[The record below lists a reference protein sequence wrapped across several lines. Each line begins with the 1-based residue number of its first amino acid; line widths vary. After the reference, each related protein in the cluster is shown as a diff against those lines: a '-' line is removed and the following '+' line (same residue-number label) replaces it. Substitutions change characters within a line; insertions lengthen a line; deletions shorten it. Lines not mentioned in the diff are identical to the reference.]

1 MILLSSSDYI
11 KAHTAL
17 NDNTYDKMLVPALER
32 AQDIDLVQTL
42 GEVMVESLQAK
53 VSDGSISQSENVLY
67 KVLLDNYVQP
77 FLAYTAV
84 SNIVLEIGQ
93 VMGNGGVD
101 TLTDEHR
108 QSLSFDERGQLKDYW
123 KHHADSYK
131 LRMQN
136 FCKHN
141 RTAFP
146 ELNCGSC
153 RYGEIGSNLY
163 SAGSTGIWLGGA
175 RGKRFVPVFR
185 HRDCGDYNDCNDC
198 GSL

>member
-1 MILLSSSDYI
+1 MILLSSTEYI

-32 AQDIDLVQTL
+32 AQDIDLTEVL
-42 GEVMVESLQAK
+42 GECLVTSLQQK
-53 VSDGSISQSENVLY
+53 VGDGTISDTANALY

-108 QSLSFDERGQLKDYW
+108 QSLTFDERGQLKDYW
-123 KHHADSYK
+123 KHHADSYR

-136 FCKHN
+136 FVKNN
-141 RTAFP
+141 RTGFP
-146 ELNCGSC
+146 ELSASCAPCGQ
-153 RYGEIGSNLY
+153 GANLE
-163 SAGSTGIWLGGA
+163 SAATTTIWLGGA
-175 RGKRFVPVFR
+175 RGKMYKKT
-185 HRDCGDYNDCNDC
+185 CCK
-198 GSL
+198 

>member
-1 MILLSSSDYI
+1 MILLTSTEYI

-32 AQDIDLVQTL
+32 AQDIDLTEVL
-42 GEVMVESLQAK
+42 GECLVASLQSK
-53 VSDGSISQSENVLY
+53 IETETIGDPENALY
-67 KVLLDNYVQP
+67 KALLDNYVQP

-108 QSLSFDERGQLKDYW
+108 QTLTFDERGQLKDYW
-123 KHHADSYK
+123 KHHADSYR

-136 FCKHN
+136 FVKNN
-141 RTAFP
+141 RGGFP
-146 ELNCGSC
+146 ELSSGCSPCGAN
-153 RYGEIGSNLY
+153 GNLE
-163 SAGSTGIWLGGA
+163 SAASTTIWLGGA
-175 RGKRFVPVFR
+175 RGKMYKKTCCR
-185 HRDCGDYNDCNDC
+185 
-198 GSL
+198 